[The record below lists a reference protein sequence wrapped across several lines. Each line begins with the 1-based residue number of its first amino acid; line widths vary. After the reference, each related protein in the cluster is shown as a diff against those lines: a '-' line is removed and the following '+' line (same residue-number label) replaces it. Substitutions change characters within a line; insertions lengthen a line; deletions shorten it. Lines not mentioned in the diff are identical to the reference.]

1 MKIREYSEKIWGPPT
16 TLFRALGAPRSSDPI
31 PGNFPKFWPNFQ
43 VRFEI
48 SKIGRTRVVQATGA
62 HETDL
67 ARCQN

>member
-1 MKIREYSEKIWGPPT
+1 MKIRENSEKIWGPPT

-31 PGNFPKFWPNFQ
+31 PGNFPKFWPNL
-43 VRFEI
+43 EI
-48 SKIGRTRVVQATGA
+48 SKIERARVVQATGA